1 MRSISHRIY
10 RTSALI
16 SLVSLIVVFLGV
28 TWVSEDLESTMLR
41 MELTQEREFF
51 MGDDFDP
58 EQTILRETSGL
69 TLAYIPNTK
78 THNTPESFY
87 QPSAAPII

>member
-51 MGDDFDP
+51 MGDDFD
-58 EQTILRETSGL
+58 
-69 TLAYIPNTK
+69 
-78 THNTPESFY
+78 
-87 QPSAAPII
+87 